1 MQLRLMGNFLKH
13 KLTPRLH
20 TWPFPEHL
28 SDNE

>member
-1 MQLRLMGNFLKH
+1 MGNFLKH